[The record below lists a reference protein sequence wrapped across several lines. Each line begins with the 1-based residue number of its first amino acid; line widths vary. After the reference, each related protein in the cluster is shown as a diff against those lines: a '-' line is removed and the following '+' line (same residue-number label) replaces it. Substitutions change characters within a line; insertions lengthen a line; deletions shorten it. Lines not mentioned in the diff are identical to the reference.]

1 MAEDSSRASS
11 PEPGEAAPPRGRIV
25 QLKSSSSASRGS
37 MERQSLESARAGA
50 SPAYSQQ
57 SQQWRGSPPRSR
69 FPRPAYSSA
78 GGGGRDYFKRQQPPQ
93 QMSYDAAE
101 RGGAPSYPSERVFS
115 RARGRS
121 VSRSPSRAS
130 QRTRSRSRSHSPRS
144 PKSPLRSRS
153 RSRSRS
159 FSPRGHRTFA
169 NWERSGRNPPAGGQQ
184 FVSGRGGR
192 GGGFDSRQ
200 RGRERHS
207 WPRGGGRGGGRYAN
221 YQRGNRFYPKEVRY
235 KSAAPMPHRRSISRD
250 RGSSEGGAQASASFR
265 DRQMRERDQREYE
278 QAYRGRPRER
288 DAGNRS
294 TSLARASSFSSDYYR
309 DSEPSASAEEG
320 EEKPEESHVTTSER
334 SVGSRSPSD
343 TGSTDRDMTSAADNS
358 LKRMASVPARPPRPS
373 TDSYSSYRREA
384 SSPIAN
390 DGYRSPVDRRERYP
404 SETAS
409 RISTSE
415 GYDADARSRSR
426 IDSREVDRRET
437 KGRAYGS
444 PSVDG
449 DDAVKRKS
457 RDDSMDKT
465 ANIAVDTGDL
475 HGRSSPGADIVSSVR
490 AWGGSAIFKQ
500 TAEATKT
507 DEPVDNT
514 TSKANEPIC
523 IADDASGT
531 SARAVIAPSDSSE
544 VLAEQKEAVEKRSGV
559 VEDKEQSPKESQPSS
574 NQGPSDYPEAK
585 ISVENRTTLPVA
597 PDSNVPE
604 VEEVKSAGTS
614 ESIERGLMN
623 DVKTDKRTISTLD
636 DVDMGAASDVDQ
648 RVSGQLEVSV
658 SDVEMKSVDEE
669 EKQNAGKTLSSEAPV
684 FTRREEVQEKKHA
697 EEHAATVPTGMHQ
710 KPIYPESKEV
720 EEGR

>member
-320 EEKPEESHVTTSER
+320 EEKPEESHVTT
-334 SVGSRSPSD
+334 
-343 TGSTDRDMTSAADNS
+343 T
-358 LKRMASVPARPPRPS
+358 
-373 TDSYSSYRREA
+373 
-384 SSPIAN
+384 
-390 DGYRSPVDRRERYP
+390 
-404 SETAS
+404 
-409 RISTSE
+409 
-415 GYDADARSRSR
+415 
-426 IDSREVDRRET
+426 
-437 KGRAYGS
+437 
-444 PSVDG
+444 
-449 DDAVKRKS
+449 
-457 RDDSMDKT
+457 
-465 ANIAVDTGDL
+465 
-475 HGRSSPGADIVSSVR
+475 
-490 AWGGSAIFKQ
+490 
-500 TAEATKT
+500 
-507 DEPVDNT
+507 
-514 TSKANEPIC
+514 
-523 IADDASGT
+523 
-531 SARAVIAPSDSSE
+531 
-544 VLAEQKEAVEKRSGV
+544 
-559 VEDKEQSPKESQPSS
+559 
-574 NQGPSDYPEAK
+574 
-585 ISVENRTTLPVA
+585 
-597 PDSNVPE
+597 
-604 VEEVKSAGTS
+604 
-614 ESIERGLMN
+614 
-623 DVKTDKRTISTLD
+623 
-636 DVDMGAASDVDQ
+636 SDVDQ